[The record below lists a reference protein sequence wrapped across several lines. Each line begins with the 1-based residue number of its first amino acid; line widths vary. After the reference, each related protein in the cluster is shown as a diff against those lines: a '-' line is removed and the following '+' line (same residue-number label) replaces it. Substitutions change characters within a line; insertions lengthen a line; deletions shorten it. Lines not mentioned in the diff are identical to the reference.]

1 MIDERLER
9 QVELFISWLLRI
21 GVMTSGALLVLGI
34 VLTFQHHPLYRSSST
49 DLAAL
54 TSIHGEYPHTVSS
67 VLQSAREGKGQG
79 VAMLGLLLLIAT
91 PVFRVAVSIVL
102 FARER
107 DLLFVAITTT
117 VLALLL
123 LSFALGAA
131 GG

>member
-21 GVMTSGALLVLGI
+21 GVMTSGALLVIGI
-34 VLTFQHHPLYRSSST
+34 VLMFQHHPLYRSSPV
-49 DLAAL
+49 DLAEL
-54 TSIHGEYPHTVSS
+54 TSIHAEYPHTILS
-67 VLQSAREGKGQG
+67 VLRSAREGHGQG

-102 FARER
+102 FAREH
-107 DLLFVAITTT
+107 DMLFVAITSM

-123 LSFALGAA
+123 LSFVLGAA